1 MDFPNYVDYR
11 VIAEY
16 SDDLKPNKD
25 KYSEDVEKREAAELL
40 KVVEKQ
46 QVLLRKYPDE
56 AKQINVTVPLY
67 VCMYAY
73 GGNGK
78 VVTPTEEAYAI
89 TSRSNCPVQITSV
102 QATEA
107 IWDLKEKAAELK
119 EAGELYLALD
129 GQTVTEEK
137 TDTSKND
144 RWLIPAAPLITE
156 DGDGD
161 DGSGEN
167 REPQNLSIQ
176 IDAAIAG
183 GNVNEEGEARVCT
196 VTYTVAAAVNCDG
209 RVRSAED
216 NRHEENE
223 KKQGGTD
230 RRRAFGNCFDCR
242 SACVVFHLPAGLQ
255 RRRLF

>member
-1 MDFPNYVDYR
+1 M
-11 VIAEY
+11 
-16 SDDLKPNKD
+16 
-25 KYSEDVEKREAAELL
+25 
-40 KVVEKQ
+40 
-46 QVLLRKYPDE
+46 
-56 AKQINVTVPLY
+56 
-67 VCMYAY
+67 
-73 GGNGK
+73 
-78 VVTPTEEAYAI
+78 
-89 TSRSNCPVQITSV
+89 

-119 EAGELYLALD
+119 EAGEMYLALD

-161 DGSGEN
+161 DGSGAN

-196 VTYTVAAAVNCDG
+196 VTYTVAAA
-209 RVRSAED
+209 
-216 NRHEENE
+216 EN
-223 KKQGGTD
+223 
-230 RRRAFGNCFDCR
+230 
-242 SACVVFHLPAGLQ
+242 
-255 RRRLF
+255 